1 MEGRGPTALTEK
13 ILADVGP
20 SAGSRAITVIS
31 ISINYD

>member
-20 SAGSRAITVIS
+20 LRGAARLP
-31 ISINYD
+31 